1 MESKENKEPEL
12 VKEPKK
18 KVLPFLFTVIV
29 LLSLVL
35 AYLVYLHFAQKAKM
49 IEMETVLTT
58 EKDSLANELSNLIYQ
73 YDTLKSDNDSLNVE
87 IQVQQDRIKNLLAV
101 KISNAQKIRLY
112 KKELSTLREVMKSYI
127 RQIDSLNTKNVLLT
141 AENIEVR
148 SQLSNAQEENV
159 ELSKIKK
166 ELTSKVEMASVLQAK
181 NILAVPINSRGKE
194 KYKIEKIAKIRICF
208 TLRENPIVE
217 AENKEV
223 FLRIIRPD
231 EVVLATSAD
240 NIFEAG
246 EEQLV
251 YSANRVVE
259 YLNQDVDM
267 CIYWNND
274 GQLIKGTYNVFLF
287 LEGNEI
293 GTTSFLL
300 K

>member
-194 KYKIEKIAKIRICF
+194 KYKIGKIAKIRICF

>member
-49 IEMETVLTT
+49 IEMEIVLTT

-194 KYKIEKIAKIRICF
+194 KYKIGKIAKIRICF